1 MHLPRALAA
10 ALLCLL
16 LASPVSAEPLQL
28 YTEEYPPVSF
38 SENGEV
44 DGMATEVVRELLRRL
59 GEQASI
65 QSLPW
70 ARSLQIV
77 RRTPNTALYTT
88 IRNPMREAQFKWVGP
103 LVVSEDNFYA
113 LRGSGLQISHPE
125 QLHALGPIAVPRAWS
140 TYQELRETG
149 LPNLLPVNEPEQVF
163 RMLNHGRVRVIVAD
177 NLSFLAHGAQAQQVD
192 FLSSA
197 DVEAIYNHRTSYGY
211 IAFWR
216 DTPDERVQRW
226 QAELDAMKADG
237 SFLRIHRRWLG
248 DSTPAPLREP

>member
-1 MHLPRALAA
+1 MPEASLAA
-10 ALLCLL
+10 A
-16 LASPVSAEPLQL
+16 EPLRL

-38 SENGEV
+38 SEDGEV
-44 DGMATEVVRELLRRL
+44 RGMATEVVRELLRRL
-59 GEQASI
+59 DEQGRIHSM
-65 QSLPW
+65 PW

-113 LRGSGLQISHPE
+113 LRGSGLRISQPE
-125 QLHALGPIAVPRAWS
+125 QLHALGPIAVPRDWS
-140 TYQELRETG
+140 TYEELRRSG

-163 RMLNHGRVRVIVAD
+163 RMLKHARVKVIVAD
-177 NLSFLAHGAQAQQVD
+177 NLSFLTQGSQARQVD
-192 FLSSA
+192 FLTSE

-216 DTPDERVQRW
+216 DTPDAQVQRW
-226 QAELDAMKADG
+226 QAALDEMKHDG
-237 SFLRIHRRWLG
+237 SFLHIHRRWLG

>member
-1 MHLPRALAA
+1 MHPPRALVAVVLSLMMA
-10 ALLCLL
+10 TQT
-16 LASPVSAEPLQL
+16 VAEPLQL
-28 YTEEYPPVSF
+28 YTEEYPPVTF

-70 ARSLQIV
+70 ARGLQIV
-77 RRTPNTALYTT
+77 LRTPNTALYTT
-88 IRNPMREAQFKWVGP
+88 IRNPQREQQFKWVGP

-113 LRGSGLQISHPE
+113 LRGSGVQVSDPV

-163 RMLNHGRVRVIVAD
+163 RMLKHGRVKVIVAD
-177 NLSFLAHGAQAQQVD
+177 NLSFLAHGSQAQQVD
-192 FLSSA
+192 FLASE

-216 DTPDERVQRW
+216 GTPDERVQRW
-226 QAELDAMKADG
+226 QAELDTMKQDG
-237 SFLRIHRRWLG
+237 SFAQIHQRWLG
-248 DSTPAPLREP
+248 DTPPAPLREP